1 MYDKVVVVVA
11 AAERIAFVHDLT
23 SNCLYTRAAVVARDS
38 ARFLCCCYFV
48 TIIFFNSV
56 LLNVE
61 EVELTVGFDDELNS
75 TVCFGRVD
83 AVEK

>member
-1 MYDKVVVVVA
+1 M
-11 AAERIAFVHDLT
+11 
-23 SNCLYTRAAVVARDS
+23 
-38 ARFLCCCYFV
+38 